1 MKLSIIIL
9 NYKQLG
15 MVKNCLK
22 SINKLS
28 LPFEFE
34 TIVVDNNSNDESVKY
49 LKENYFNI
57 KLIESGKNLGFSGGN
72 NLGINVS
79 VGEYALVIN
88 PDIILNN
95 EALISLVKY
104 MDENENVGM
113 SGPKLLNPDGSLQYS
128 CSRFPDWKL
137 PFFRRSFLR
146 NSVAGKEWNNDY
158 FMKDWDHESNKKVD
172 WLFGACI
179 LVRKNILDKVGLLD
193 DRFFMYVE
201 DLDWSR
207 RFWQNGYEVWYI
219 AEAKV
224 IHYHHRDSAEGV
236 GIFGLFKKS
245 GRVHLVSW
253 LKYYFK
259 YKGKLT

>member
-95 EALISLVKY
+95 EGNHVL
-104 MDENENVGM
+104 
-113 SGPKLLNPDGSLQYS
+113 PD
-128 CSRFPDWKL
+128 
-137 PFFRRSFLR
+137 FF
-146 NSVAGKEWNNDY
+146 
-158 FMKDWDHESNKKVD
+158 
-172 WLFGACI
+172 
-179 LVRKNILDKVGLLD
+179 
-193 DRFFMYVE
+193 
-201 DLDWSR
+201 
-207 RFWQNGYEVWYI
+207 
-219 AEAKV
+219 
-224 IHYHHRDSAEGV
+224 
-236 GIFGLFKKS
+236 
-245 GRVHLVSW
+245 
-253 LKYYFK
+253 
-259 YKGKLT
+259 